1 MTAPAVYLERFGRP
15 ARRRLG
21 RLVAEAKAANP
32 LAPVTVVTPN
42 QYAGISLRRTL
53 ANGGGGDDGNGLLNG
68 NGGGNDGNPHNGGG
82 GAAGRG
88 LLNVRFMAAARLAEF
103 LGGPTLAAAGKRPL
117 TPLVELAMIRAV
129 ADEMADELP
138 VLGRVT
144 HHSSLHRSLAAA
156 FGDLARLDGGG
167 LDRLADSGALAGETV
182 ELYRRFRE
190 RTPGYYQSEE
200 LARAAAA
207 AVRSGAAATAQRDI
221 GAVIFHLPSDPSP
234 GQRELLSALAESGGG
249 GRMIVGLTGEAET
262 DEAAQKLAAS
272 FDAASNGVAPATSAS
287 PAASA
292 SPASIAAADAT
303 PPEPGAAADRPEVE
317 RCLSSAG
324 HSVAESAAD
333 TAGGGVGATGGNA
346 ANPDNAASPD
356 DAGAGLAVDGI
367 VSAPDVREEV
377 RRAVRDMLHLARREG
392 VPFHRMAALYRY
404 AEPYAA
410 QLRLELRLAGLP
422 LAGPEPAT
430 LQDTAAGRLLLGLLE
445 ALLEDFRRPQLMQ
458 WLAEAPLRASLLQSN
473 PFSPTESAAG
483 MEADGGQD
491 ASGNPASLGY
501 DQRRSNAPPS
511 AELAHWEALSRKA
524 GVIGGL
530 EQWTG
535 RVRRYQEDQQERID
549 ADRHK
554 EEFSPA
560 RSRAM
565 QEEVA
570 SAGRLIAFVQQLG
583 QRHPAQELAQRRP
596 GRETAERR
604 AAPETAERRAA
615 PETAERRAAP
625 ETAERRAADDRHSWA
640 DFSAWALRL
649 FRDYALAE
657 ELWPEEG
664 GHAAAFKRVEEKL
677 KELASLDAVQPDAGP
692 NFRQFRQAVDDALN
706 VPAGRSG
713 VTGSGVFAANLSAAL
728 GMEFDA
734 VWILGMA
741 EGAFPGRAAEDPLL
755 PDAVRL
761 QAGDGRLPLRRG
773 AAAEERRLYLAALA
787 AGRRRFLS
795 YARTGQT
802 GRRAQHPAPWLLD
815 AATEL
820 NGGGRVSAEDLAR
833 PAFDDAAEWLTLI
846 QSPQS
851 GLDDAAHGRAA
862 DAHEFDL
869 AAVAEWSKSG
879 YPLREHPLA
888 LSEPAPAGGN
898 AGDDSG
904 NGGGDSAAILG
915 RALRL
920 EDSRSQPDLTE
931 WDGNVEPIAAASPRL
946 SRALTRTVSP
956 TRLERWA
963 VCPYRFFLGDVLSL
977 SALEPPDELL
987 TISAMERGSLVHK
1000 ILEEFIQESIET
1012 GGGERVAAPW
1022 TPEQRSR
1029 LFAIAKTEFQAAA
1042 ERGVT
1047 GHRILWEAAKDD
1059 MRRDLQTF
1067 LDKDDEWRLGQGVRP
1082 YQVEWRFGE
1091 AATPVPLTLSDG
1103 SVVNF
1108 RGVIDRVDLSYGGGR
1123 VAVLDYKSGGI
1134 AAYGNMDDDPLAQG
1148 ARLQLPVY
1156 ALAARSVLP
1165 LPGGGQSGSG
1175 GGASGDDGGPPPEIQ
1190 AAYWFVSA
1198 RGEFR
1203 RKEFALNSET
1213 QGRFSEVVGQIV
1225 GGIRQGV
1232 FPANPGPA
1240 GRDGPQN
1247 CRFCDFQRVCPADK
1261 RRLWER
1267 KQNSPQAAPYLDLA
1281 QPNADGDDD
1290 E

>member
-1 MTAPAVYLERFGRP
+1 MTAPIVYLERFGRP

-53 ANGGGGDDGNGLLNG
+53 ANGGGDDGGGNGG
-68 NGGGNDGNPHNGGG
+68 APHGGGNDGSTHNGGG
-82 GAAGRG
+82 AGRG

-129 ADEMADELP
+129 ADEMKGELP

-182 ELYRRFRE
+182 KLYRRFRE

-249 GRMIVGLTGEAET
+249 GCRLIVGLTGETDT
-262 DEAAQKLAAS
+262 DEAARKLDAS
-272 FDAASNGVAPATSAS
+272 LGDANGVAPASSAS
-287 PAASA
+287 PEPSA
-292 SPASIAAADAT
+292 SPASIAAADAI

-317 RCLSSAG
+317 RRPSAAG
-324 HSVAESAAD
+324 NSDAESAAD
-333 TAGGGVGATGGNA
+333 AAAAGGVGAPGGNA
-346 ANPDNAASPD
+346 ANPDNADGPD
-356 DAGAGLAVDGI
+356 DAAAGLAVDGI

-377 RRAVRDMLHLARREG
+377 RRAVRDMLQLARREG

-422 LAGPEPAT
+422 IAGPEPAT

-473 PFSPTESAAG
+473 PFSPPESAMG
-483 MEADGGQD
+483 MEADGRQD
-491 ASGNPASLGY
+491 AASFDY
-501 DQRRSNAPPS
+501 ERRRSNAPPS

-535 RVRRYQEDQQERID
+535 RVGNYRDDLRERIK
-549 ADRHK
+549 ADSYK

-565 QEEVA
+565 EEEAA

-583 QRHPAQELAQRRP
+583 QRHPAQELASRRP

-604 AAPETAERRAA
+604 AAAETAERRAA
-615 PETAERRAAP
+615 PESAQQ
-625 ETAERRAADDRHSWA
+625 RAADDRHSWA

-649 FRDYALAE
+649 FRDYALPE

-664 GHAAAFKRVEEKL
+664 GHASAFKRVEEKL

-692 NFRQFRQAVDDALN
+692 TFRQFRQAVDDALN

-734 VWILGMA
+734 VWVLGMA

-833 PAFDDAAEWLTLI
+833 PASDDAAEWLTLI

-851 GLDDAAHGRAA
+851 GLDDAADGRAA

-869 AAVAEWSKSG
+869 AAVAEWRKSG

-888 LSEPAPAGGN
+888 LSEPAPVGANAGG
-898 AGDDSG
+898 DSG
-904 NGGGDSAAILG
+904 NGAGDSPAILG

-920 EDSRSQPDLTE
+920 EDSRSQADLTE
-931 WDGNVEPIAAASPRL
+931 WDGLVEPIAAASPRL

-1000 ILEEFIQESIET
+1000 ILEEFIRESIET
-1012 GGGERVAAPW
+1012 GGGEKAAAPW
-1022 TPEQRSR
+1022 TPEQRGR
-1029 LFAIAKTEFQAAA
+1029 LLDIAETEFQAAA

-1047 GHRILWEAAKDD
+1047 GHRILWEAAKDE
-1059 MRRDLQTF
+1059 MRRDLETF

-1091 AATPVPLTLSDG
+1091 ADTPVPLTLSDG

-1165 LPGGGQSGSG
+1165 LPDAGGGQSGSG
-1175 GGASGDDGGPPPEIQ
+1175 GAPDGGASGEGGGGQAPEIQ

-1240 GRDGPQN
+1240 GRDGSQN

-1267 KQNSPQAAPYLDLA
+1267 KQNSPQAAPYIALA
-1281 QPNADGDDD
+1281 QPDADADDD